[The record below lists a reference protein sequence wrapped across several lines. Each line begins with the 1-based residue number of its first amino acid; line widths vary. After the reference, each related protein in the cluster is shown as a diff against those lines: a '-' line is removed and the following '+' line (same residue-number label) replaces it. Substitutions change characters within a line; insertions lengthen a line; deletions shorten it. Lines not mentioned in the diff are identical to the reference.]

1 MKKQYECP
9 ELEIK
14 RVVLSECI
22 LSSIESNVNSEIHD
36 FEEPT
41 GGIDDL

>member
-1 MKKQYECP
+1 MKKTYESP
-9 ELEIK
+9 EIEIK
-14 RVVLSECI
+14 EFLLTECI
-22 LSSIESNVNSEIHD
+22 LSSIESSVNSEIHD